1 MSTLKVNSIQKINGD
16 LLVNS
21 GTPAQTVVN
30 RNTTPFSTASST
42 YATAFST
49 SITTLTVNPTILCYV
64 YMSHRTDQG
73 AGWNLAYFRV
83 DVGSTLVMD
92 SGYNGCNTNWIHDF
106 TAEKPYYVSAAAGST
121 FTFDLKIKS
130 YSGTQYMNTPSSDAS
145 DGYAIMK
152 LTEIAP

>member
-1 MSTLKVNSIQKINGD
+1 MSLLRVNSLQKTNGD

-21 GTPAQTVVN
+21 TTPAQTVVN
-30 RNTTPFSTASST
+30 RNTSPFSTSSGT

-49 SITTLTVNPTILCYV
+49 SITTLTSNPTILCYV

-73 AGWNLAYFRV
+73 NNWNLGYFRV

-92 SGYNGCNTNWIHDF
+92 SGYNGCYTNWIHDF
-106 TAEKPYYVSAAAGST
+106 TAEKPYYATGAPGST
-121 FTFDLKIKS
+121 FTFDFKIKS
-130 YSGTQYMNTPSSDAS
+130 YSGTQYMNRPASDAS

-152 LTEIAP
+152 LTEIAQ